1 VEDIIPIIFMVA
13 IFALMIVTIIGMYK
27 AFEKAGLIGIACIVP
42 IWNIICI
49 VQLAGKPI
57 WWLVLFFIPIVS
69 IIVAIVLNIAI
80 AENYGKSAGF
90 GIGLAFLPFIFW
102 PILGFG
108 DAKYRGAPL

>member
-1 VEDIIPIIFMVA
+1 MVA
-13 IFALMIVTIIGMYK
+13 MIALMIVTVIGMYK

-42 IWNIICI
+42 IWNIICL

-57 WWLVLFFIPIVS
+57 WWILLLFIPIVS
-69 IIVAIVLNIAI
+69 IIVAIVISI
-80 AENYGKSAGF
+80 STAENYGKSALF

-108 DAKYRGAPL
+108 DAKYRGAAL